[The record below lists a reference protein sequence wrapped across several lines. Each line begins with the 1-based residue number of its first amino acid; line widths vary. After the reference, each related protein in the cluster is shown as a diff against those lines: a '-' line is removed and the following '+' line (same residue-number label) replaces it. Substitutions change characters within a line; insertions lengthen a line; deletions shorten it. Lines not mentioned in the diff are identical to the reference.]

1 MGRKLKFLITG
12 GNGFLGSSLVHK
24 LIEENHDVLVFS
36 KNHNNLDDILDRCI
50 FISSY
55 MNEILSHTEDI
66 INFSPDIVVHFGWD
80 GGNNYKSTNSLD
92 QFHNNIPDNIRF
104 LDFINSLP
112 KKPKFIGMGSFA
124 EYGQVT
130 SLTDENT
137 EELPISFYGTAKLVL
152 KQYSET
158 FCLKNN
164 IDWVWVR
171 PCFVYGPKDVS
182 TRLIPSLIS
191 KCLKNEDIILDEC
204 KTIIDIVYIKDF
216 IELTYNLI
224 INNNTGVYNVS
235 SGVVYP
241 LKEIINNIHKLTNSK
256 STIIFDPEKNRKL
269 AQLYVSADNTK
280 IKKVTGISPQ
290 YSLIDGLKS
299 TIKYYEL

>member
-12 GNGFLGSSLVHK
+12 GNGFLGSSLAHK
-24 LIEENHDVLVFS
+24 LVEENHDVLVFS
-36 KNHNNLDDILDRCI
+36 KNHNNLDDILDKCI

-55 MNEILSHTEDI
+55 MDEILFHTEDI
-66 INFSPDIVVHFGWD
+66 INFSPDIIIHFGWN
-80 GGNNYKSTNSLD
+80 GGNNYKNTNSLD

-104 LDFINSLP
+104 LDFINKLP
-112 KKPKFIGMGSFA
+112 KKPKFVGVGSFA

-137 EELPISFYGTAKLVL
+137 EELPINFYGTAKLVL
-152 KQYSET
+152 KQYSEI

-164 IDWVWVR
+164 IDWVWIR

-204 KTIIDIVYIKDF
+204 KTVIDIIHIKDF

-224 INNNTGVYNVS
+224 INNNVGIYNIS

-241 LKEIINNIHKLTNSK
+241 LKEIINNIYELTNSK

-269 AQLYVSADNTK
+269 TQLYVSADNTK

-290 YSLIDGLKS
+290 YSLINGLKN

>member
-1 MGRKLKFLITG
+1 MGGKLKFLITG
-12 GNGFLGSSLVHK
+12 GNGFLGSNLVHK
-24 LIEENHDVLVFS
+24 LIEENHNVLVFS
-36 KNHNNLDDILDRCI
+36 KNHNNLDDILDKCV

-55 MNEILSHTEDI
+55 MNEILSYTEDI
-66 INFSPDIVVHFGWD
+66 INFSPDVIVHFGWD

-112 KKPKFIGMGSFA
+112 KKPKFIGIGSFA

-130 SLTDENT
+130 SLTSENV
-137 EELPISFYGTAKLVL
+137 EESPISFYGTAKLIL
-152 KQYSET
+152 KQYSKI

-164 IDWVWVR
+164 IDWVWIR

-182 TRLIPSLIS
+182 TRLIPSLIL

-204 KTIIDIVYIKDF
+204 KTIIDVIYIKDF

-224 INNNTGVYNVS
+224 INNNTGVYNIS
-235 SGVVYP
+235 SGITYP
-241 LKEIINNIHKLTNSK
+241 LKEIINNIYKLTNSK
-256 STIIFDPEKNRKL
+256 SNITFDPEKNRKL

-280 IKKVTGISPQ
+280 IKETTGISPQ
-290 YSLIDGLKS
+290 YSLIDGLKN